1 MGNYTLKGN
10 EPTVYVVTLEYRGG
24 GHDVCGVFST
34 EAAARAYCDAAP
46 DLMGVMVEGVD
57 CDYDV
62 TAIPVR

>member
-1 MGNYTLKGN
+1 MCSSDL
-10 EPTVYVVTLEYRGG
+10 RGG